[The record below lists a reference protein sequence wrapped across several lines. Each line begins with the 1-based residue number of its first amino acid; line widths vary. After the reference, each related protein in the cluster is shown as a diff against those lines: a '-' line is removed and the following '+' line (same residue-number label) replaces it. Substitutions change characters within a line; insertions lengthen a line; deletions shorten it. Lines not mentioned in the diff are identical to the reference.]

1 MWFQV
6 CPYLGSKYVRGGATT
21 HFSTSVLLTHT
32 VRHLKFWDFYNLPTS
47 NGIEKYKSKIFVK
60 VVSASMRVK
69 STYALWNRLQCC
81 RRLTILNVWSRRY
94 NFNGYNFV
102 YLAFYTRF
110 EVVDSNVPSPGC
122 LKNWGS
128 PCFSLYPIDGPLN
141 KCFNGRFISGA
152 FCGPEFTSWKCHLNI
167 CSTQPFI

>member
-1 MWFQV
+1 MELRSANQRFS
-6 CPYLGSKYVRGGATT
+6 GS
-21 HFSTSVLLTHT
+21 
-32 VRHLKFWDFYNLPTS
+32 D
-47 NGIEKYKSKIFVK
+47 I
-60 VVSASMRVK
+60 SASMRVK
-69 STYALWNRLQCC
+69 STYALWNRLQCY

-122 LKNWGS
+122 LEDWGS
-128 PCFSLYPIDGPLN
+128 PCFSLFPIDGPLN

-152 FCGPEFTSWKCHLNI
+152 FCGPEFTSWKCRWVLWTFIVRSLLFRHGNKPTSSKPKVLVSSGKEKETAANWLHELHSWI
-167 CSTQPFI
+167 PF